1 MKKRKRP
8 LSLIVFTIIVI
19 WLLIPLIS
27 HVTRSYSERP
37 ASDVIVDKEIERR
50 MPSSLRGMIT
60 GAATG
65 SSEEVIPVIVML
77 KDDSSLV
84 IIASDITSED
94 AQKEMIQERQDA
106 VLGELRVKESRQ
118 GERDEITSS
127 EIKQTDIFIEN
138 RYITING
145 FSGLVTAAGLEELR
159 NDPLVKSIAYDYPV
173 IPVLS
178 DSVPQINVSSVWNL
192 TAGGKNINGT
202 GITVC
207 VIDTGIDYTHPSLGG
222 CTNDTFLA
230 GTCSKVLGGY
240 DYGNGDL
247 NPIDLNSHG
256 THVAGIV
263 ASENDTYRGVAPGAK
278 LVALKVFTDAGVGS
292 TSNVISAIDWCK
304 NNRSVYNIS
313 IITMSIAVTSGG
325 SEIIFNSSCD
335 SDDVSGLA
343 NAASGAAALG
353 IFVDASAGNA
363 GSSSG
368 ITSPGCGVNV
378 TSVGSVTKTDGN
390 SNYNTGPNLD
400 VMAPGSSIV
409 STTLSNT
416 FGSKSGTSMAAPHV
430 AGAAAL
436 LLQYHQLM
444 ENKNLTPAEIDNKLK
459 ITGVPFTDTRNSLTF
474 PRINLLEA
482 IKPFINFTSPTP
494 ANNSTV
500 GNSISINAT
509 TDTNISVAL
518 LEWNNGTANN
528 LSMIKL
534 NNTLFSITFR
544 PLGTTVNFRVHGND
558 SAGLW
563 GASGFRT
570 VTIDNSS
577 PNITVYRPTNN
588 SIWGSLFYL
597 NISITN
603 LNLTSSY
610 YNITNSTGDIL
621 QSNVN
626 SSINLANFTWTDL
639 MNVSNTNFTDGN
651 YSLIIFANDSRQN
664 NVTSN
669 YTFVIDKTAPYI
681 FGGNKTP
688 ETVYNTNNV
697 TFFVNGTDV
706 RLNETWIEGNW
717 SGSWVNYS
725 LVLEVGARYA
735 INVTSGNFS
744 NQEAI
749 GYRFY
754 ANDSVGNVNRTEL
767 YSFVVQNRV
776 PVINITSPANAS
788 RQELGGIINVS
799 ATATDNDSDAL
810 TYLWTFDGATAST
823 LNASRQFNT
832 SGSYLVWL
840 NVTDGYAN
848 VSASVNLTINDSSA
862 PEISNITYSKDTR
875 TGNNETINLTVF
887 DHTNVSAVKLHL
899 NSVMQNTS
907 SQSGLNY
914 IWRLA
919 SLALG
924 SYNFIVE
931 RNDTFGYVTNTTF
944 TFSITSCTDSA
955 QNGAETGTDCGGDCS
970 ACSSSSSS
978 SSGSGSGGGG
988 ATSSAKSGCEDSS
1001 DNDGDGLTDYP
1012 ADLGC
1017 ESAKDETE
1025 KDPVI
1030 CKQSWSC
1037 TSWNE
1042 CKDGKKSRVCTD
1054 ANDCAAKRAQ
1064 GKADILS
1071 GEIKPSSEESCEL
1084 GTIVT
1089 TPPMGTETTV
1099 KKNET
1104 SQNISAEEK
1113 PALVGGAAG
1122 FKLWESNKAFFLGLG
1137 VMILVLL
1144 AFSVFIKTKK
1154 N

>member
-1 MKKRKRP
+1 MKKRKRR
-8 LSLIVFTIIVI
+8 LSLIIFTVLAI

-27 HVTRSYSERP
+27 QVTQSYPERL
-37 ASDVIVDKEIERR
+37 ASDVLVDKEIERR

-65 SSEEVIPVIVML
+65 SSDKIIPVIVML
-77 KDDSSLV
+77 KDDSSAGS
-84 IIASDITSED
+84 IASGMNSED
-94 AQKEMIQERQDA
+94 EQEEIIREKQDA
-106 VLGELRVKESRQ
+106 VLGELRVV
-118 GERDEITSS
+118 EINPEEKKTISS
-127 EIKQTDIFIEN
+127 LEIRQTDLFIEN
-138 RYITING
+138 RYTTING
-145 FSGLVTAAGLEELR
+145 FSGLVTASGLEELR

-173 IPVLS
+173 MPTLS
-178 DSVPQINVSSVWNL
+178 DSILQINASNVWNI
-192 TAGGKNINGT
+192 TVGGNNINGT

-207 VIDTGIDYTHPSLGG
+207 VIDTGIDYAHPSFGG

-240 DYGNGDL
+240 DYGNGDT
-247 NPIDLNSHG
+247 NPMDVNSHG

-313 IITMSIAVTSGG
+313 VITISLAVTNGG
-325 SEIIFNSSCD
+325 GVELIFNSTCD

-343 NAASGAAALG
+343 SAASGAAALG
-353 IFVDASAGNA
+353 IFVDASAGNL

-400 VMAPGSSIV
+400 MMAPGSSIV

-436 LLQYHQLM
+436 LIQYHRSM
-444 ENKNLTPAEIDNKLK
+444 ENKNLTPTEIDNKLK
-459 ITGVPFTDTRNSLTF
+459 ITGVSFTDTRNNLTF
-474 PRINLLEA
+474 PRINILEA

-494 ANNSTV
+494 ANNSMV
-500 GNSISINAT
+500 GNSITINAT
-509 TDTNISVAL
+509 ADTNVSIAL
-518 LEWNNGTANN
+518 LEWNNGTINN
-528 LSMIKL
+528 MSMTKL
-534 NNTLFSITFR
+534 NNTLFTITFN

-563 GASGFRT
+563 GASSFRMIT
-570 VTIDNSS
+570 VDNSS
-577 PNITVYRPTNN
+577 PVVAVYRPVNN
-588 SIWGSLFYL
+588 SIWSSLFYL

-610 YNITNSTGDIL
+610 YNITNSTGNML
-621 QSNVN
+621 QSNIN
-626 SSINLANFTWTDL
+626 SSIDLANFTWTDL
-639 MNVSNTNFTDGN
+639 VNISPANFTDGN
-651 YSLIIFANDSRQN
+651 YSLVIFVNDSRSN
-664 NVTSN
+664 NGISN
-669 YTFVIDKTAPYI
+669 YTFRVDKTVPAL

-688 ETVYNTNNV
+688 ETVYNTNNA
-697 TFFVNGTDV
+697 TFFVNVTDV
-706 RLNETWIEGNW
+706 HLNETWIEGNW
-717 SGSWVNYS
+717 SGAWVNYT
-725 LVLEVGARYA
+725 LVLDAGSRYA
-735 INVTSGNFS
+735 LNVTSGNFS
-744 NQEAI
+744 NQEAV

-754 ANDSVGNVNRTEL
+754 ANDSAGNTNRTEL

-776 PVINITSPANAS
+776 PVVNITSPANTS
-788 RQELGGIINVS
+788 RQELGGIINFTA
-799 ATATDNDSDAL
+799 ATVDNDSDAL
-810 TYLWTFDGATAST
+810 TYLWIFDGATAST

-832 SGSYLVWL
+832 SGNYLIWL

-875 TGNNETINLTVF
+875 TGNNETINLTIF
-887 DHTNVSAVKLHL
+887 DYTNVSSARLYL
-899 NSVMQNTS
+899 SGLLQNTS
-907 SQSGLNY
+907 SQSSLNY

-919 SLALG
+919 GLSAG
-924 SYNFIVE
+924 SHTFVVE
-931 RNDTFGYVTNTTF
+931 RNDTFGHATNTSL
-944 TFSITSCTDSA
+944 TFSITSCTDGA

-978 SSGSGSGGGG
+978 SSSGGGG
-988 ATSSAKSGCEDSS
+988 GASSSAKSGCEDGS
-1001 DNDGDGLTDYP
+1001 DNDNDGLIDYP
-1012 ADLGC
+1012 ADPGC

-1042 CKDGKKSRVCTD
+1042 CKDEKKSRVCTD
-1054 ANDCAAKRAQ
+1054 ANDCAAKKAQ
-1064 GKADILS
+1064 GKADILQ
-1071 GEIKPSSEESCEL
+1071 GGVKPSAEESCEI
-1084 GTIVT
+1084 GMAIT
-1089 TPPMGTETTV
+1089 TPPAGTMGKNVT
-1099 KKNET
+1099 NET
-1104 SQNISAEEK
+1104 LKSENAEIK

-1144 AFSVFIKTKK
+1144 AFSVFIKTRK

>member
-1 MKKRKRP
+1 MKKRKRR
-8 LSLIVFTIIVI
+8 LSLVIFTILAI
-19 WLLIPLIS
+19 WLLIPLVS
-27 HVTRSYSERP
+27 QVTQSYSERP
-37 ASDVIVDKEIERR
+37 TSDVIIDKEIERR
-50 MPSSLRGMIT
+50 MPYSLKGTIT
-60 GAATG
+60 GAAIG

-77 KDDSSLV
+77 KDDSYAGS
-84 IIASDITSED
+84 IASGITSES
-94 AQKEMIQERQDA
+94 EQEEIIREKQDA
-106 VLGELRVKESRQ
+106 VLGELRVT
-118 GERDEITSS
+118 EINQEEKKTISPS
-127 EIKQTDIFIEN
+127 EIRQTDLFIEN
-138 RYITING
+138 RYTTING
-145 FSGLVTAAGLEELR
+145 FSGLVTASGLEELR

-173 IPVLS
+173 MPTLS
-178 DSVPQINVSSVWNL
+178 DSILQINASNVWNL
-192 TAGGKNINGT
+192 AAGGQNVTGT

-240 DYGNGDL
+240 DYGNDDTD
-247 NPIDLNSHG
+247 PRDVNSHG

-278 LVALKVFTDAGVGS
+278 LVALKVFTNAGVGS
-292 TSNVISAIDWCK
+292 TSDVISAIDWCK
-304 NNRSVYNIS
+304 NNRSIYNIS
-313 IITMSIAVTSGG
+313 VITMSIAVTSG
-325 SEIIFNSSCD
+325 STEIIFNSSCD

-353 IFVDASAGNA
+353 IFVDASAGNL

-416 FGSKSGTSMAAPHV
+416 FGSKDGTSMAAPHV

-436 LLQYHQLM
+436 LIQYHRLM
-444 ENKNLTPAEIDNKLK
+444 ENKNLTPTEIDNKLK
-459 ITGVPFTDTRNSLTF
+459 ITGVSFTDTRNSLTF

-494 ANNSTV
+494 ANNSVV
-500 GNSISINAT
+500 GNSITINAT
-509 TDTNISVAL
+509 SDTNISVAL

-528 LSMIKL
+528 MSMTKL
-534 NNTLFSITFR
+534 NNTLFSITFN

-563 GASGFRT
+563 GASSFRMIT
-570 VTIDNSS
+570 VDNSS
-577 PNITVYRPTNN
+577 PVVAVYRPTNN

-597 NISITN
+597 NVSITN

-610 YNITNSTGDIL
+610 YNITNSSGNML
-621 QSNVN
+621 QSNINN
-626 SSINLANFTWTDL
+626 SVNLANFTWTDL
-639 MNVSNTNFTDGN
+639 VNISNTNFTDGN
-651 YSLIIFANDSRQN
+651 YSLIIFANDSRGIN
-664 NVTSN
+664 ALYN
-669 YTFVIDKTAPYI
+669 YTFVVDKTVPAL
-681 FGGNKTP
+681 FGGNKSP
-688 ETVYNTNNV
+688 DTVYNNHNI
-697 TFFVNGTDV
+697 TFFVNATDIH
-706 RLNETWIEGNW
+706 LNETWIEGNW
-717 SGSWVNYS
+717 SGVLVNYT
-725 LVLEVGARYA
+725 LVLDAGSRYA
-735 INVTSGNFS
+735 FNVTSSNFS
-744 NQEAI
+744 NQEAV

-754 ANDSVGNVNRTEL
+754 ANDSVGNTNRTEL
-767 YSFVVQNRV
+767 YSFVVQNRA
-776 PVINITSPANAS
+776 PAINITAPANAS
-788 RQELGGIINVS
+788 RQELGGIINFT
-799 ATATDNDSDAL
+799 ATAMDNDSDTL
-810 TYLWTFDGATAST
+810 TYIWVFDGATAST

-832 SGSYLVWL
+832 SGSYIVWL
-840 NVTDGYAN
+840 NVTDGYVN

-887 DHTNVSAVKLHL
+887 DYTNVSSARLYL
-899 NSVMQNTS
+899 NGVLQNTS
-907 SQSGLNY
+907 SQSSLNY

-919 SLALG
+919 GLSAG
-924 SYNFIVE
+924 SHTFVVE
-931 RNDTFGYVTNTTF
+931 RNDTFGHATNTSL
-944 TFSITSCTDSA
+944 TFSITSCTDGA

-978 SSGSGSGGGG
+978 SSSGGGG
-988 ATSSAKSGCEDSS
+988 GASSSAKSGCEDGS
-1001 DNDGDGLTDYP
+1001 DNDNDGLIDYP
-1012 ADLGC
+1012 ADPGC

-1042 CKDGKKSRVCTD
+1042 CKDEKKSRVCTD
-1054 ANDCAAKRAQ
+1054 ANDCAAKKAQ
-1064 GKADILS
+1064 GKADILG
-1071 GEIKPSSEESCEL
+1071 GETKPSLEESCEL
-1084 GTIVT
+1084 GIAVT
-1089 TPPMGTETTV
+1089 TPSAGIAGKSET
-1099 KKNET
+1099 NET
-1104 SQNISAEEK
+1104 LKNGSAELK

-1144 AFSVFIKTKK
+1144 AFSVFIKTRK